1 MTAGDRGPPEFVA
14 ARDHV
19 RDELVTFS
27 RALRRAGVDV
37 PANAATD
44 AARALVE
51 IGFGDETQARA
62 ALRAV
67 LVTEQRDIAEFDRMF
82 GEFWRRLTAGL
93 DPSGPADRGQDPP
106 EGGLAPLGTPD
117 EREDVDD
124 APERERDDSDGESGT
139 LATESLVARNA
150 SEGASDEFVVGRGS
164 PVGSPDAVTVP
175 GASEAGVGPAFRAL
189 TAALGGLR
197 GRRWTPSG
205 SEQADARRALRASV
219 GTGGTV
225 LSLPQRDQTRPAIR
239 AVFLVDVSQSVLDT
253 LDRDFLLSV
262 LQRAVTEWRDA
273 RAFFFDEGLREV
285 TSELDAP
292 TRAAALG
299 ALERAEAEW
308 GGGTQIG
315 ASLANLPPDT
325 VDHRTTVF
333 VVSDGLET
341 GDVSVLERELAAISG
356 RAESVLWLNPL
367 AASPEFEPTARGM
380 AAALPF
386 ADGVFAFADPSDLAE
401 LARQLRQHGAGG
413 RLGYEYDP
421 RR

>member
-1 MTAGDRGPPEFVA
+1 MTAGDPPAFAA

-19 RDELVTFS
+19 RDELVRFA

-44 AARALVE
+44 AGRALVE
-51 IGFGDETQARA
+51 IGFDDETQARA

-67 LVTEQRDIAEFDRMF
+67 LVTDRRDIDAFDRMF

-93 DPSGPADRGQDPP
+93 GPTGPAGRRDDPP
-106 EGGLAPLGTPD
+106 EGGLAPLDDPAAS
-117 EREDVDD
+117 EDTAD
-124 APERERDDSDGESGT
+124 APERDDTESEDGGT
-139 LATESLVARNA
+139 LTTESLVARTT
-150 SEGASDEFVVGRGS
+150 SEGASDEVVVGRGS
-164 PVGSPDAVTVP
+164 PTGSPDAVSVP
-175 GASEAGVGPAFRAL
+175 GASETGVGPAFRAL

-197 GRRWTPSG
+197 GRRWTASG
-205 SEQADARRALRASV
+205 SERADARRALRASV

-225 LSLPQRDQTRPAIR
+225 LSLPERDQTRPAIR

-253 LDRDFLLSV
+253 LDRGFLLAV
-262 LQRAVTEWRDA
+262 LRRAVTEWRDA
-273 RAFFFDEGLREV
+273 RAFFFDEALREV
-285 TSELDAP
+285 TAELDAP
-292 TRAAALG
+292 TRHAALD

-315 ASLANLPPDT
+315 ASLADLPPET

-341 GDVSVLERELAAISG
+341 GDVSVLERELAALSG
-356 RAESVLWLNPL
+356 RTESVLWLNPL
-367 AASPEFEPTARGM
+367 AASPGFEPAARGM

-386 ADGVFAFADPSDLAE
+386 ADGVFAFTDPSDLAE
-401 LARQLRQHGAGG
+401 LARQLRQHGASG

>member
-1 MTAGDRGPPEFVA
+1 MTAGEGDPPAFVA

-19 RDELVTFS
+19 RSELVQFS

-44 AARALVE
+44 AARALVQT
-51 IGFGDETQARA
+51 GFDDETRARA

-67 LVTEQRDIAEFDRMF
+67 LVTDQRDVDEFDRMF

-93 DPSGPADRGQDPP
+93 DPSGPAARRDDRP
-106 EGGLAPLGTPD
+106 EGGLAPLGDPA
-117 EREDVDD
+117 EREDPAD
-124 APERERDDSDGESGT
+124 APERDGDESEGGGT

-150 SEGASDEFVVGRGS
+150 SDHAGDEFVVGRGS
-164 PVGSPDAVTVP
+164 PVGSPDAVAAP
-175 GASEAGVGPAFRAL
+175 GGREPDVGTAFRAL
-189 TAALGGLR
+189 TAALGGRR
-197 GRRWTPSG
+197 GRRWTPDG

-225 LSLPQRDQTRPAIR
+225 LSLPERDRSRPAIR

-253 LDRDFLLSV
+253 LDRGFLLSV
-262 LQRAVTEWRDA
+262 LRRAVTEWRDA

-292 TRAAALG
+292 SREAALA

-308 GGGTQIG
+308 GGGTRIG
-315 ASLANLPPDT
+315 ASLAALPPDT
-325 VDHRTTVF
+325 IDHRTTVF
-333 VVSDGLET
+333 VVSDALET
-341 GDVSVLERELAAISG
+341 GDVGVLERELAALSG
-356 RAESVLWLNPL
+356 RADSVLWLNPL
-367 AASPEFEPTARGM
+367 AASPGFEPTARGM

-386 ADGVFAFADPSDLAE
+386 ADGVFAFAEPSDLAE
-401 LARQLRQHGAGG
+401 LARQLRQYGASG